1 MSFLI
6 SDEYR
11 NQYSVN
17 PTSLFF
23 REFQPFLTYE
33 TQFWYLLETYSLQEH
48 RHFMNLTRCFI

>member
-17 PTSLFF
+17 PISLFF
-23 REFQPFLTYE
+23 LEFQSFLTYE
-33 TQFWYLLETYSLQEH
+33 TQFWYLLEIYSLQEH
-48 RHFMNLTRCFI
+48 RHFMN